1 MLPVVVGAPGTIPNA
16 IKGSLKE
23 TKFSKI
29 EINKLLRKLQNNSI
43 RGTIKICKTLMN
55 MNLGNDKRTNIN
67 ERNVEKNLTQ
77 SP

>member
-1 MLPVVVGAPGTIPNA
+1 M
-16 IKGSLKE
+16 
-23 TKFSKI
+23 KFSKI
-29 EINKLLRKLQNNSI
+29 KISKLLGKLQNNSI

-67 ERNVEKNLTQ
+67 KRNVEKNLTQ